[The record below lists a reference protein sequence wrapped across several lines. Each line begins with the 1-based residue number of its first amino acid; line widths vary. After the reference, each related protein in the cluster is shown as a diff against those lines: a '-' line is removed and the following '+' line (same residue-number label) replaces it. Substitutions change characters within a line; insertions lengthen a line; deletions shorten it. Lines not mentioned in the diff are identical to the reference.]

1 MILRR
6 WILAFLLWSSASWAM
21 SNSPIPSTPQVG
33 DSSTVLSLE
42 QFIELVAE
50 NHPVARSASLWD
62 EKSQA
67 QLRSARGAWDPVL
80 SGAWKEKDYREIPY
94 YNLFGT
100 ELTIPTPFG
109 LEISG
114 AVDRNRGNYLN
125 PENNV
130 TSDGVVALGMDLP
143 LLSGLLF
150 DERRGAVKKAK
161 TLETINRADRDLQL
175 NQLFFNAVTNYV
187 DWVADYERLR
197 LIDTVV
203 RIAEQRKDFTLRS
216 YERGAKPA
224 IDTLEAD
231 IALQSRIIMRQ
242 EALIEYIKSF
252 TKLQAFLWDSLGNPL
267 YLSADAIPNE
277 PSAVENWV
285 MSIETLILDLDVH
298 PQLQRLDALLEM
310 NRIDR
315 RVKLEKLKPKLDLS
329 YRYLN
334 TPIGFAQNDYW
345 SSFTPSNYFV
355 GVKWSTSLFLRSA
368 RNDLKLN
375 TVKQQELNFKRSDT
389 RLKLLMAITG
399 LEQQF
404 DLRAEQFVN
413 AEKVTADYARLFR
426 AEQSIFQRGGSSLFL
441 LNSRESSY
449 VQAGLKMWDAFSKY
463 LSVRLEWQL
472 QLGQLH
478 QLANE

>member
-1 MILRR
+1 MMMRR
-6 WILAFLLWSSASWAM
+6 WLLACMMWSGVSWAFPH
-21 SNSPIPSTPQVG
+21 SSIIVAPEVS
-33 DSSTVLSLE
+33 DSGAVLSLE
-42 QFIELVAE
+42 QFIGWIAE
-50 NHPVARSASLWD
+50 NHPVARSAALWD
-62 EKSQA
+62 DKSQA

-80 SGAWKEKDYREIPY
+80 SGAWKEKDYREVPY

-114 AVDRNRGNYLN
+114 GLDRNRGNYLN

-130 TSDGVVALGMDLP
+130 TSDGVVALGIDLP
-143 LLSGLLF
+143 VLSGLLF

-161 TLETINRADRDLQL
+161 TLESINRADRDLQL
-175 NQLFFNAVTNYV
+175 NQLFFEAVTNYV

-216 YERGAKPA
+216 YQRGAKPA

-231 IALQSRIIMRQ
+231 IAVQSRIIMRQ
-242 EALIEYIKSF
+242 EALIEYIKSY
-252 TKLQAFLWDSLGNPL
+252 TKLQAFLWDSLGKPL
-267 YLSADAIPNE
+267 YLSADAVPEDPN
-277 PSAVENWV
+277 ATENWV
-285 MSIETLILDLDVH
+285 MRLQTLVLDLDVH
-298 PQLQRLDALLEM
+298 PQLRKLDAMLEI

-315 RVKLEKLKPKLDLS
+315 RVKIEKLKPKLDLS

-334 TPIGFAQNDYW
+334 SPVGFAQNDYW
-345 SSFTPSNYFV
+345 SSFTPDNYFI
-355 GVKWSTSLFLRSA
+355 GLKWSTSLFLRSA

-375 TVKQQELNFKRSDT
+375 AVKQQELNFKRMNT
-389 RLKLLMAITG
+389 RQKLLMEITG
-399 LEQQF
+399 LQQQF
-404 DLRAEQFVN
+404 DLRSEQYVN
-413 AEKVTADYARLFR
+413 AVRVTADYARLFR
-426 AEQSIFQRGGSSLFL
+426 AEQAIFQRGGSSLFL

-478 QLANE
+478 QLAIE